1 MLFNFLKNRIKI
13 LKISRDVAC
22 LPRWIGFLS
31 NWGNFSTNYIFNR
44 SVIYSF
50 SIIFILKLLY
60 FLKNGI
66 VIETDS
72 YGYLECILNF
82 YFPPYYPY
90 FLYFLRI
97 IYPSFYLVIVA
108 QIILFS
114 LSASIFLKYFINS
127 KKLILISAILIGIDP
142 ATSFFCVDI
151 MSECLFITFLFPWFI
166 LLHYNIKD
174 KVNSTTRLFL
184 LGVLA
189 GILYSIR
196 FAGII
201 FMVFPLFLFL
211 FYRLKRKGIFKAILL
226 IFFGF
231 QIIILPIRIKFQY
244 TFDTYRFNGFTGCV
258 LWNNAS
264 AIYNYSD
271 IRKNPKTKFE
281 KHLSKQDTNLFTTNN
296 SIFHARQIWSPDFP
310 YRTYMA
316 KYKYKFEDI
325 YKVSPELTATA
336 LKIIFEKPGLYIK
349 KCVIPNFLQVFTTD
363 VYQNTEH
370 WSDFVLNTYHFKY
383 SKKKVYNK
391 YKWTFYF
398 ILLIIS
404 SFIYLFRKSK
414 GLFCTI
420 SISLCWC
427 YILILPFINSLATRL
442 YLILTPF
449 ILLCLLFQIH
459 KIITGKLTIK

>member
-1 MLFNFLKNRIKI
+1 MLFYYLKNRIKT
-13 LKISRDVAC
+13 LKIST
-22 LPRWIGFLS
+22 
-31 NWGNFSTNYIFNR
+31 TNYIFNK
-44 SVIYSF
+44 SVIYCF
-50 SIIFILKLLY
+50 SIICILKLLY

-72 YGYLECILNF
+72 YSYLECILNF
-82 YFPPYYPY
+82 YYPPYYPY

-97 IYPSFYLVIVA
+97 IYPSLYLVIVA

-114 LSASIFLKYFINS
+114 LSISIFLKYFINN

-142 ATSFFCVDI
+142 STSFFCVDI
-151 MSECLFITFLFPWFI
+151 MPECLFITFLFPWFI

-201 FMVFPLFLFL
+201 FMAFPLFLFL

-281 KHLSKQDTNLFTTNN
+281 KHLSKQDTNLFITHN
-296 SIFHARQIWSPDFP
+296 SIFRARQMWSPDFP

-325 YKVSPELTATA
+325 YKVSPELTITA

-349 KCVIPNFLQVFTTD
+349 KCVIPNFLLVFKRD
-363 VYQNTEH
+363 EFPCKGPYN
-370 WSDFVLNTYHFKY
+370 DFVLNTYHFDY
-383 SKKKVYNK
+383 NKKSVYNK
-391 YKWTFYF
+391 HNKWTFYF

-404 SFIYLFRKSK
+404 SFNFFRKSK
-414 GLFCTI
+414 ELFCTI
-420 SISLCWC
+420 SISLCWY
-427 YILILPFINSLATRL
+427 YILILPFINILVPRFC
-442 YLILTPF
+442 LIMTPF